1 MKFDFPHWK
10 SHKDKILSRK
20 HMRTFYRLC
29 YILFSYALRKD
40 LQLICCSFLLKLYI
54 LFLRKWKAMKKMIL
68 FAKRLNHK
76 LSQSEQCGDDMH
88 THYLS

>member
-1 MKFDFPHWK
+1 ME
-10 SHKDKILSRK
+10 
-20 HMRTFYRLC
+20 
-29 YILFSYALRKD
+29 SYE
-40 LQLICCSFLLKLYI
+40 
-54 LFLRKWKAMKKMIL
+54 KMIL